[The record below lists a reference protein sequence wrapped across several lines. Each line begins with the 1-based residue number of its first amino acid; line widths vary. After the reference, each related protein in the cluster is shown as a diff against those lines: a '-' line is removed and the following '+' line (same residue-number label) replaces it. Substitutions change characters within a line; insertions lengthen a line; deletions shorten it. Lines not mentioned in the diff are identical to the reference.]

1 VSNAIVIEGVTKTFG
16 AKVAVR
22 DLSLTVPA
30 GSLTGFIGP
39 NGAGKT
45 TTIRMV
51 MSILFPDRGNISV
64 LGKPSAVESKDR
76 IGYLPEERGVYRT
89 MKVVDFLAYMGKL
102 KGLDGAVARARS
114 LEWLGR
120 VGLGDAARK
129 KCQELSKGMQQ
140 KVQFIA
146 SVMHEPELL
155 ILDEVFSG
163 LDPLNRRLMRDLID
177 EQHARGRTIVFSTH
191 AMFEAEQLCDHLFMI
206 HNGKKVLD
214 APMNDLRALM
224 DPRTLV
230 VEPDT
235 EDASY
240 LQRVPGVDFVRK
252 SPTKG
257 GGWEV
262 RVRDG
267 EEIHAAMARVVAA
280 GPVRR
285 IEIKRVGL
293 DDVFVKLVEAT
304 GEKPPNLS
312 ELTREAP
319 GEGGEGGEGAAGEGA
334 PAAEVTRA

>member
-1 VSNAIVIEGVTKTFG
+1 MSNAIVIEGVTKTFG
-16 AKVAVR
+16 PKVAVR
-22 DLSLTVPA
+22 DLTLTVPA

-51 MSILFPDRGNISV
+51 MSIIFPDRGRISV

-89 MKVVDFLAYMGKL
+89 MRVVDFLTYMAKL
-102 KGLDGAVARARS
+102 KGMDAAPARTKA

-146 SVMHEPELL
+146 SILHEPELL

-163 LDPLNRRLMRDLID
+163 LDPVNRRLMRDLID
-177 EQHARGRTIVFSTH
+177 EQHRAGRTIVFSTH

-214 APMNDLRALM
+214 APMSQLRSLM

-230 VEPDT
+230 VEPDGSAGG
-235 EDASY
+235 EY
-240 LQRVPGVDFVRK
+240 LERIQGVDFVK
-252 SPTKG
+252 PSPTKG

-262 RVRDG
+262 RVKDG

-280 GPVRR
+280 GPLRR
-285 IEIKRVGL
+285 VEIKRVGL
-293 DDVFVKLVEAT
+293 EDVFIKLVEAT
-304 GEKPPNLS
+304 GEKPPSLS
-312 ELTREAP
+312 ELSRDSSAGAEA
-319 GEGGEGGEGAAGEGA
+319 EHAQ
-334 PAAEVTRA
+334 EVARA